1 MNAERDNLA
10 GQPESASPTPSSSS
24 LALVLA
30 ALAFLVGLALVLL
43 RLSPVPPPSTSDTLT
58 GIVRDD
64 RGKPV
69 AGAIVRFKGSRHS
82 VLTNADGHFTLPR
95 ENGTITAALDGYFIA
110 GATPS
115 DGSLTLTL
123 RPLSESDDESYAWV
137 DPGPDPTGKHNCA
150 NCHEEMYRE
159 WKSSAHGRAATGRH
173 FRDLYEGKGGGWGLL
188 TQYPDGSGVCTS
200 CHAPTVPPGDQA
212 TFDLR
217 EVKGVAG
224 QGVHCDYCHKI
235 AEVPRGRVGLTH
247 GRDGIR
253 LRRPSEG
260 QLFFGPMDDV
270 DRGDDTFAPL
280 YKESRYCASCHEGV
294 VFGVHVYSTYSEWL
308 ESPARREG
316 KQCQTC
322 HMKPTGTMTNI
333 APGKG
338 GIERPAI
345 SLASHHFPGG
355 TLEML
360 RDGLRIAVT
369 ITSEKVQR
377 NAVVELSAEQVGH
390 RVPTGFIDRNLVL
403 LVEPLDARGVAIA
416 PTSGPLLPTV
426 SGEEV
431 AGKPGRLYAKLLLAK
446 DGKNAEPF
454 WKTEAEA
461 EDTRLVPGKP
471 DRSEYAFPA
480 EATHLRV
487 RLIYRRFWPQVAR
500 DKGWKDNETVV
511 VDTNIAIAAEGVTR
525 WGNR

>member
-10 GQPESASPTPSSSS
+10 SSTPFSSS

-30 ALAFLVGLALVLL
+30 ALAFFVGLALVLL
-43 RLSPVPPPSTSDTLT
+43 RLAPAPSPPTSDIVA
-58 GIVRDD
+58 GIIRDE
-64 RGKPV
+64 RGKPL
-69 AGAIVRFKGSRHS
+69 AGAIVRYKGSPHS
-82 VLTNADGHFTLPR
+82 VVTDADGRFTLSR

-110 GATPS
+110 GATPGG
-115 DGSLTLTL
+115 DPITLTL
-123 RPLSESDDESYAWV
+123 RPLPESDDESYAWV
-137 DPGPDPTGKHNCA
+137 DPGLDPAGKHNCA

-159 WKSSAHGRAATGRH
+159 WKSSAHARAATGRH
-173 FRDLYEGKGGGWGLL
+173 FRDLYEGRGGGWGLL

-200 CHAPTVPPGDQA
+200 CHAPTVPAGDQA

-224 QGVHCDYCHKI
+224 EGVHCDYCHKI

-270 DRGDDTFAPL
+270 DRGDDAFAPL

-294 VFGVHVYSTYSEWL
+294 VFGVHVYGTYSEWL

-338 GIERPAI
+338 GIERPTA

-355 TLEML
+355 TLAML
-360 RDGLRIAVT
+360 RDGLRLAVT
-369 ITSEKVQR
+369 ITPEAEKR
-377 NAVVELSAEQVGH
+377 NAVVELTAEQVGH

-403 LVEPLDARGVAIA
+403 LVEPFDAKAGALA
-416 PTSGPLLPTV
+416 ATSGPVLPPV

-446 DGKNAEPF
+446 DGKTPEPF
-454 WKTEAEA
+454 WKTEAEPD
-461 EDTRLVPGKP
+461 DTRLVPGKP
-471 DRSEYAFPA
+471 DRSEYTFAK
-480 EATHLRV
+480 EVTHLRV

-511 VDTNIAIAAEGVTR
+511 VDTKIAIAAEKVTR
-525 WGNR
+525 WTTGDR